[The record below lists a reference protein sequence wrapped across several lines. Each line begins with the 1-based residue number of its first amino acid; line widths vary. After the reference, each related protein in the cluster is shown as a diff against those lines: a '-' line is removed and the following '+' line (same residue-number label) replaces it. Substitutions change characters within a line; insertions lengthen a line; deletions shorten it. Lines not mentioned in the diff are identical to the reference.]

1 MAAASSRN
9 ELATNTPSQTFGK
22 PAISSNL
29 HWHFRS
35 QVPSLGYLGLPA
47 TQQSYRALLRL
58 DSCPIYTQ
66 LSSK

>member
-9 ELATNTPSQTFGK
+9 ELATNTPSETFGK

-35 QVPSLGYLGLPA
+35 QVPSLGYPGLQA
-47 TQQSYRALLRL
+47 TQQSYRAPLRL